1 ASNETSGGNVETG
14 IETPCSK
21 HKNQLIEAASGAFT
35 SSTNEFQDII
45 SGSEIVDNSTDEI
58 IQQDVDVLNGIEDS
72 ENSFKS
78 WVDSIHIDSINYK
91 EEGTDLNPLYLPSII
106 PLIKKEIKMLPL
118 WSGIMIPIFGY
129 GSLTKSSAAVEST
142 FHKLKNVI
150 FKDIDL
156 PTTLETFI
164 ERRLTSLKG
173 SALLYYN
180 DIEKCTSPIS
190 EDPINNNSAEND
202 PMVNSVCT
210 FSKPVY
216 DIYDCTFHH
225 IDSDTIEV
233 CNDYV
238 PPPNHKKVVNNEE
251 NNNLLDGNSDKS
263 STSKQTIDEFFAVLN
278 KKELNINNIS
288 STDDSDGSNS
298 NQSLN
303 SGYVFQNNTLT
314 QRNDKL
320 YIQEQPIN
328 LKKNSA
334 DEQDSGQFKI
344 FYQKHLI
351 DKNDE
356 DTATEK
362 WKRKNHK
369 QTKSYLTPNSNHKH
383 LNLNIKNNNKVL
395 PLLKNGSRAEDLKA
409 INLKGYGKIIL
420 TNTCAFDTAVS
431 LFMVAM
437 CDSNKY
443 LNRIDQFPSNSFITF
458 TKTILSNG
466 ISVDT
471 YRKRAKIIIETQAP
485 VQTPLKYGQ
494 IMYKCDTTFSNLLTC
509 MIPELPTIDD
519 QTICNTCTEKNNQY
533 CQTSYIYNGNFENL
547 VECINERLQKTINI
561 CHNNTD
567 NKKCENIKTITPSLS
582 DKHIFIDVL
591 HNDEGLNGPTSHIV
605 KLSEIPSVLTIQ
617 NTVYELRGVC
627 SFTGG
632 NLSEVG
638 HYTAYCKRSNGSWEL
653 YDDLAMKAIP
663 IKNKTL

>member
-1 ASNETSGGNVETG
+1 MNFGFRQLETSILPSANDLIVAKSKELKLRHRHSDSLRAILIMKAYSKSASYPTLIIDATGIVIKKFSKLGLIKTQTLYLYEAVVYDDDRNHAFKACSISERHDNIDIYNSLSRWLKSGIPPPKETCCDMSLALLSALVRIASNETSGGNVEMG

-21 HKNQLIEAASGAFT
+21 HKNKLIEAASGGFT
-35 SSTNEFQDII
+35 SYTNEFQDII
-45 SGSEIVDNSTDEI
+45 SGSEI
-58 IQQDVDVLNGIEDS
+58 
-72 ENSFKS
+72 
-78 WVDSIHIDSINYK
+78 

-118 WSGIMIPIFGY
+118 WSRIMIPIFGY
-129 GSLTKSSAAVEST
+129 GSLTKLSAAVEST

-173 SALLYYN
+173 SALLYDN
-180 DIEKCTSPIS
+180 DIEKCTSTIS
-190 EDPINNNSAEND
+190 EDPIDNNSAENYS
-202 PMVNSVCT
+202 MVNSVCT

-238 PPPNHKKVVNNEE
+238 VPPNHKKIFNNEE
-251 NNNLLDGNSDKS
+251 NNNLLDGNSEKS

-298 NQSLN
+298 NESLN

-314 QRNDKL
+314 QRNDEL
-320 YIQEQPIN
+320 HIQEQPIN
-328 LKKNSA
+328 
-334 DEQDSGQFKI
+334 
-344 FYQKHLI
+344 
-351 DKNDE
+351 
-356 DTATEK
+356 TATEK

-369 QTKSYLTPNSNHKH
+369 QTKSYLTPNSHLKH

-409 INLKGYGKIIL
+409 LNLKGYGKIIL

-431 LFMVAM
+431 FFMAAM

-443 LNRIDQFPSNSFITF
+443 LKRIDQFPSNSFITF
-458 TKTILSNG
+458 TKTILSTG

-471 YRKRAKIIIETQAP
+471 YRNRAKIIIETQAP

-494 IMYKCDTTFSNLLTC
+494 IILYKCETTFS
-509 MIPELPTIDD
+509 
-519 QTICNTCTEKNNQY
+519 
-533 CQTSYIYNGNFENL
+533 
-547 VECINERLQKTINI
+547 
-561 CHNNTD
+561 
-567 NKKCENIKTITPSLS
+567 
-582 DKHIFIDVL
+582 
-591 HNDEGLNGPTSHIV
+591 LNGSTSHIV
-605 KLSEIPSVLTIQ
+605 KLSEIPSKTEIQ
-617 NTVYELRGVC
+617 Q
-627 SFTGG
+627 
-632 NLSEVG
+632 
-638 HYTAYCKRSNGSWEL
+638 
-653 YDDLAMKAIP
+653 
-663 IKNKTL
+663 NKTRQEHQHMTKRPLKEIKRKNVGQELENNLICN